1 MIQVTMRG
9 RAVSEATVVGMRGVL
24 EPLVNYLTANSIE
37 LPLDILLRD
46 KSGNDKPL
54 ILTPHAWDEKVL
66 RGAINEE
73 ARRLKALRQDANLRN
88 AEAKGLH
95 GLRGNGK

>member
-1 MIQVTMRG
+1 MMIQVTMRG
-9 RAVSEATVVGMRGVL
+9 RAVNEATVAGMRGVL
-24 EPLVNYLTANSIE
+24 EPLINYLTAHNIE

-54 ILTPHAWDEKVL
+54 IITPYAWDEKVL

-73 ARRLKALRQDANLRN
+73 ARRLKELRKAAALRNV
-88 AEAKGLH
+88 K
-95 GLRGNGK
+95 